1 MDSTHNYDRYPAYQ
15 DINVMM
21 LIGFGFLMTF
31 SKTNSYTAVGFV
43 FLINAFC
50 IQLYVLLN
58 GFFYRLIHKGFNEG
72 KFLKITEV
80 TMTAGLYCAA
90 SMFVSI
96 GAYIGRVGPF
106 ETLIAAIF
114 HTVGYA
120 VNEILVYE

>member
-1 MDSTHNYDRYPAYQ
+1 
-15 DINVMM
+15 MM

-31 SKTNSYTAVGFV
+31 SKTGSWTAVGFV
-43 FLINAFC
+43 FLINALC
-50 IQLYVLLN
+50 LQLYILLN

-72 KFLKITEV
+72 KFLKITEED
-80 TMTAGLYCAA
+80 MIGGLYCAA

-114 HTVGYA
+114 HTIGYS
-120 VNEILVYE
+120 VNQVLVYE

>member
-1 MDSTHNYDRYPAYQ
+1 MGPTHNYDRYPAYQ

-31 SKTNSYTAVGFV
+31 SKTGSWTAVGFV

-50 IQLYVLLN
+50 LQLYVLLN
-58 GFFYRLIHKGFNEG
+58 GFFYRLIHTDFHGD
-72 KFLKITEV
+72 KFIRTTEV
-80 TMTAGLYCAA
+80 TMTAGLYCAG

-96 GAYIGRVGPF
+96 GVYIGRVGPL

-114 HTVGYA
+114 HTIGYSA
-120 VNEILVYE
+120 N